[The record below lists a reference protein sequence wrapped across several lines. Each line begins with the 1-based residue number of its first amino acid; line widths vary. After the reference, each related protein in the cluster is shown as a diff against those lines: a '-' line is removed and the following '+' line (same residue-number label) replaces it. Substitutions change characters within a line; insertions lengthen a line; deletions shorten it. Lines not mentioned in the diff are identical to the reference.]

1 MRLRTDRR
9 GLVALF
15 DALVFLIVA
24 IILSVGLLLAS
35 SLVAREAA
43 TSAEEQVLRYAELT
57 LRAFLQST
65 LPNVSYMDVDGQEVV
80 RPPGT
85 TAAGF
90 LIAEDLALRDEGTP
104 PANVESLEG
113 ALSEQLGSLVRGD
126 LDYLLE
132 ARYGGQTLYLPL
144 DKDRDDLPRR
154 TYAATQEFSMIYGK
168 PGEVTVVLWL
178 WPAA

>member
-43 TSAEEQVLRYAELT
+43 TSGEEQVLRYAELT

-126 LDYLLE
+126 LDYLL
-132 ARYGGQTLYLPL
+132 
-144 DKDRDDLPRR
+144 
-154 TYAATQEFSMIYGK
+154 
-168 PGEVTVVLWL
+168 
-178 WPAA
+178 